1 MVTKFVP
8 PKLPAPILRRPRL
21 LEALLSHLD
30 RKLLLITADAGYGKT
45 TLVAGLVA
53 EAGIPCAW
61 YRVERTDCDRVVF
74 LEHFLESV
82 RQQFPHFG
90 SHLRTT
96 LQTGAVNPEVAMTHL
111 ANDLCTLPDLL
122 IVLDDYHQVDGSQE
136 VNRFVDDLLDHLPAT
151 AHLLVA
157 TRTTPHL
164 SLSRLRAQ
172 NQLFEVVTA
181 SLRFT
186 LQEMEALFA
195 VLGVALDPEVLQ
207 AVASRTEGWVG
218 ALVLAYHS
226 IKEKNPDEIR
236 RLLHALRGSARYI
249 HGYLSAEVFRLQ
261 VPDVQSFLRATSV
274 LPRLHADICDALLDR
289 ADARHLLQY
298 LERNNLFTHAL
309 DEERSWYRYHP
320 LFQEFLQARLITDEG
335 ATRASALSRKAGAIL
350 EQRQLPGEAFEQYA
364 RAGDWIEAARL
375 LSELGSHLLDV
386 GRLHTVQAFLGQIPA
401 QVADEVP
408 ELHVQWG
415 RLMEL
420 RGQWTQA
427 REQFARALE
436 ISTARGEDRGKAR
449 ALMGL
454 ALTYFRQGQYTRCM
468 ELCEQ
473 ALLLVSSEDRLS
485 RAEVLRLIAG
495 CCLETD
501 DLDRGEQHMKQALG
515 AFRALGRR
523 RPEAQAL
530 HNLAYSVHFVRGD
543 FQTALRLEVEAVR
556 IAEELNDPIT
566 LSLCLIGLGHLHLM
580 MGRHQEAL
588 AVLEQLLRLCD
599 EWQVEAGR
607 GYALM
612 IMADVRRELG
622 QQTEARRL
630 YDEALALGERL
641 GEPTMR
647 LHTLLGLAGLLS
659 ELDPEA
665 AGLLA
670 DKALAL
676 AGQINYAWFRGR
688 SLMVL
693 GAINAAER
701 KEEAVAHFREAVGIF
716 ETLRATYDLAR
727 AHLHLAALVDDPGR
741 RHHLAEALTLGERGA
756 YDALFVHTEREIAR
770 PLLVAAVADRIR
782 PDYAG
787 RLLVATG
794 TGEDLLALLAH
805 SDPAVRVEAARL
817 LAGLDDRRALRSL
830 RSLLRDRTPQVR
842 EAAEEAIEQLSRRP
856 PAPLHVYL
864 LGPLKL
870 FRGNEP
876 IPEVSWKRS
885 SARTLFQYL
894 AGQYPRM
901 SPEEAILEALWP
913 TASPHGAHAG
923 FHTALHALRKVLEP
937 DLASARDSAYI
948 VSHADQYGLNPRA
961 ECWVD
966 AREFERL
973 VELGKLCRREVKHE
987 EAISALQE
995 ADRLYAG
1002 DYLQDSPYQEWA
1014 VPERERLRQIEV
1026 EVLVHLGDLLAGREP
1041 DAAIDVF
1048 RRAVALDPYAELA
1061 YTGLIGLL
1069 AQTGRRTDAL
1079 KQYQTLEEIL
1089 RQDLR
1094 TAPSRETR
1102 ALYRRILDRQA

>member
-8 PKLPAPILRRPRL
+8 PKFAAPVLRRPRL

-45 TLVAGLVA
+45 TLVAGVVA

-61 YRVERTDCDRVVF
+61 YRVERVDCDPMAF

-82 RQQFPHFG
+82 HQQFPHFG
-90 SHLRTT
+90 SRLRTS
-96 LQTGAVNPEVAMTHL
+96 LRAGAVSPEVAMTRL
-111 ANDLCTLPDLL
+111 VNDLSSLPDLL
-122 IVLDDYHQVDGSQE
+122 IALDDYHQVDGSQE

-164 SLSRLRAQ
+164 SLSRLRAR
-172 NQLFEVVTA
+172 NQLFEVDTG

-207 AVASRTEGWVG
+207 AVASRTEGWVV

-236 RLLHALRGSARYI
+236 GLLHALRGSARYI

-261 VPDVQSFLRATSV
+261 VPEVQFFLRATSV
-274 LPRLHADICDALLDR
+274 LPRLHPDICDALLGR
-289 ADARHLLQY
+289 TNARHLLQY

-350 EQRQLPGEAFEQYA
+350 EQWRLPEEAFEQYS
-364 RAGDWIEAARL
+364 RAGDWAEAARL
-375 LSELGSHLLDV
+375 LSELGSHLLDT
-386 GRLHTVQAFLGQIPA
+386 GRLHTVQGFLDQIPSR
-401 QVADEVP
+401 VADEVP

-420 RGQWTQA
+420 RGRWTQA

-436 ISTARGEDRGKAR
+436 ISTAREEGRGKAR

-454 ALTYFRQGQYTRCM
+454 ALTYFRQGQYARCM
-468 ELCEQ
+468 EFCEQ
-473 ALLLVSSEDRLS
+473 ALLLVSSDDRVS

-495 CCLETD
+495 CYLETD
-501 DLDRGEQHMKQALG
+501 DLDRGEQYMEQALG
-515 AFRALGRR
+515 AFRALGQRR
-523 RPEAQAL
+523 AEAQAL

-566 LSLCLIGLGHLHLM
+566 LSLCLIGLGHLHLV

-588 AVLEQLLRLCD
+588 AVLEQLLRLCE

-622 QQTEARRL
+622 QQAEARRL

-641 GEPTMR
+641 EEPTMR
-647 LHTLLGLAGLLS
+647 LHTLLGLAGQLS
-659 ELDPEA
+659 DLDPEA
-665 AGLLA
+665 AGRLA
-670 DKALAL
+670 DRALVL

-693 GAINAAER
+693 GAISAPLR
-701 KEEAVAHFREAVGIF
+701 KEEAAAHFREAVGIF
-716 ETLRATYDLAR
+716 ETLRAQYDLAR
-727 AHLHLAALVDDPGR
+727 AHLHLAALLDDIGR
-741 RHHLAEALTLGERGA
+741 RHHLAEALALGERGA
-756 YDALFVHTEREIAR
+756 YDALFVHTERGRAR
-770 PLLVAAVADRIR
+770 PLLVAAVGDRIR

-787 RLLVATG
+787 RLLVAAG

-805 SDPAVRVEAARL
+805 SDPAVRADAARL
-817 LAGLDDRRALRSL
+817 LAGLGDRRALRSL
-830 RSLLRDRTPQVR
+830 RSLLRDRAPQVR
-842 EAAEEAIEQLSRRP
+842 EAAEEAIEQVSRRP
-856 PAPLHVYL
+856 PQVLHVYL
-864 LGPLKL
+864 LGPFRL

-876 IPEVSWKRS
+876 VPEVAWKRS
-885 SARTLFQYL
+885 SAKTLFQYL
-894 AGQYPRM
+894 AGLSPRM

-913 TASPHGAHAG
+913 NASPHSAHAV
-923 FHTALHALRKVLEP
+923 FHTALHALRRVLEP
-937 DLASARDSAYI
+937 DLSDARDSGYVI
-948 VSHADQYGLNPRA
+948 SQADQYGLNPRV

-973 VELGKLCRREVKHE
+973 AGLGKLHRRELKHE

-1002 DYLQDSPYQEWA
+1002 DYLQDNRYQEWA
-1014 VPERERLRQIEV
+1014 VPERDRLRQTEV
-1026 EVLVHLGDLLAGREP
+1026 EVLLHLGGLLAERDSAG
-1041 DAAIDVF
+1041 AIDAF
-1048 RRAVALDPYAELA
+1048 RRAIALEAYSEPAYA
-1061 YTGLIGLL
+1061 GLMRLL
-1069 AQTGRRTDAL
+1069 AQTGQHAEAL
-1079 KQYQTLEEIL
+1079 RQYQVLERIL
-1089 RQDLR
+1089 QQELR
-1094 TAPSRETR
+1094 AAPSPETT
-1102 ALYRRILDRQA
+1102 ALYRQILDQHG